1 MEKDRGKEERGTEL
15 NELQRLKRR
24 EKRDWIDGTD
34 NLVYIFNE
42 FLLCSA
48 SVIGEEANTYS
59 TLGAFQA
66 TPLKPTH
73 ELLHFALL
81 PSKHTKHL
89 LLLSVKNLVILTTP
103 SQARPTMIACMQ
115 AFSNNNEICY

>member
-1 MEKDRGKEERGTEL
+1 MFKFSNISNYNFHVCHCEIKEKKRERETEL
-15 NELQRLKRR
+15 NKLQRLKRR

-34 NLVYIFNE
+34 NLVYIFYK
-42 FLLCSA
+42 LLLVS
-48 SVIGEEANTYS
+48 SGEEANTCS

-81 PSKHTKHL
+81 PSL
-89 LLLSVKNLVILTTP
+89 NALN
-103 SQARPTMIACMQ
+103 ACFYS
-115 AFSNNNEICY
+115 ASKIWLF